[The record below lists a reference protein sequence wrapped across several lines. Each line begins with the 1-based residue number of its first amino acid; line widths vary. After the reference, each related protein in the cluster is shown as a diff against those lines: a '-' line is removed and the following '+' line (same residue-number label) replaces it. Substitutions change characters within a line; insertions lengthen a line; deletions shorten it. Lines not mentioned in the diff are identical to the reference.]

1 MKKNIHVIHVTPC
14 GLTKPGFCVLL
25 TGALLCTAAFAV
37 ALAFAIPSIGEP
49 VSIPVGIA
57 IMALP
62 GCIGLW
68 LCFWYYGIHLPKFS
82 IAMNMTEKEITLVTP
97 KQCVTAPFCEVSYT
111 VTSTLQARS
120 QTYYLHLFHKGNK
133 LIRINTGDWKN
144 IRFLLDLPHKPDP
157 KINKLRE
164 LRKYS

>member
-14 GLTKPGFCVLL
+14 GLTKNGFRVLL
-25 TGALLCTAAFAV
+25 TGALLCTAALAV
-37 ALAFAIPSIGEP
+37 ALAFAIPSFGEP
-49 VSIPVGIA
+49 VSIPAGIA
-57 IMALP
+57 VVALL

-68 LCFWYYGIHLPKFS
+68 TCFWYYGIHLPKFS

-97 KQCVTAPFCEVSYT
+97 KQCVTVPFCEVSYM

>member
-1 MKKNIHVIHVTPC
+1 MKTNMQVIHVTPY
-14 GLTKPGFCVLL
+14 GLTKLQLRALL
-25 TGALLCTAAFAV
+25 TTALLCTAVFAV
-37 ALAFAIPSIGEP
+37 ALAFAIPSFGEP
-49 VSIPVGIA
+49 VSVPAGIA
-57 IMALP
+57 LVALL
-62 GCIGLW
+62 GGVGLW
-68 LCFWYYGIHLPKFS
+68 TCFWYYGIHLPKFS
-82 IAMNMTEKEITLVTP
+82 IAMNITEKEITLVTP
-97 KQCVTAPFCEVSYT
+97 KQRVTAPFCEVSYT

>member
-1 MKKNIHVIHVTPC
+1 MKKNLHVIHITPMD
-14 GLTKPGFCVLL
+14 LTKLKFRALL
-25 TGALLCTAAFAV
+25 TAALLCTAIFVA
-37 ALAFAIPSIGEP
+37 ALAFAIPSFGESI
-49 VSIPVGIA
+49 SIPAGIA
-57 IMALP
+57 LVALP

-68 LCFWYYGIHLPKFS
+68 SCFWYYGIRLPKFS
-82 IAMNMTEKEITLVTP
+82 IVMNLTEKEITLVTP
-97 KQCVTAPFCEVSYT
+97 KQRVTAPFCEVSYT
-111 VTSTLQARS
+111 VTSTLQVRS

-164 LRKYS
+164 LRKYN